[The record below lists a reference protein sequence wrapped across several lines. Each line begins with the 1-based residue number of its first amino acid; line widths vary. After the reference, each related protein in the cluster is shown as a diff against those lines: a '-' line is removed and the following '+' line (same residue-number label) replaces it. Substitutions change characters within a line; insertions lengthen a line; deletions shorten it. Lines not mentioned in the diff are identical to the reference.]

1 MKKYI
6 FLFISILVFTACT
19 DGFEE
24 MNIDPNNPVTA
35 SSSSI
40 LLGAQRSMSRTLL
53 DDNNIFTMLNWVQ
66 YSGSLGYRD
75 QTYNFDWNTDQTYN
89 NVALTLNN
97 FELLRKQAI
106 EDKHENY
113 EAIAMIMKAWVF
125 GNFTDMNGDIPYSE
139 ALKGTEGVLYP
150 KFDSQESI
158 YRDIILKLEEAHAK
172 INDDQNAAKVDSGS
186 DLFCQGDMLKWK
198 KFANSLRAR
207 IYLRMSE
214 VDETTAKAGLE
225 EIFQNPDM
233 YPVLME
239 NADNVGVKFIGE
251 TSSANT
257 NVFVQQ
263 ASTGTLRS
271 VSSTVVE
278 MLCANNDPRRTIL
291 LNATQQSID
300 SVNAGKWSEYEY
312 VGAPPAVKSAFNSFE
327 IKKVSTVGDDIALAY
342 HRPVDVIT
350 YAEVKFIQA
359 EAALKGYDVNGTAE
373 NLYNEGVVA
382 SMKKW
387 GVNDQ
392 SSIDQYLLEPFV
404 VFDINK
410 GIEQIINQRYIDQFH
425 GALNTFA
432 MIRRSGYP
440 KLKYVSIGFANE
452 NGYPDR
458 MPYAFNMR
466 GNPNYRDVESQ
477 VIKNLWGKMWF
488 AKETT
493 VNLEPVYQE
502 PIMYKFSDN

>member
-6 FLFISILVFTACT
+6 YLFISILVFTACT

-24 MNIDPNNPVTA
+24 MNIDPNRPVTA
-35 SSSSI
+35 SSSSMM
-40 LLGAQRSMSRTLL
+40 LAAQRSITRTLL

-66 YSGSLGYRD
+66 YNGSLGYRD
-75 QTYNFDWNTDQTYN
+75 QTYDFDWNTDQTYN

-106 EDKHENY
+106 EDNHENY

-125 GNFTDMNGDIPYSE
+125 ANFTEMNGDIPYSE
-139 ALKGTEGVLYP
+139 ALKGTEGILYP

-158 YRDIILKLEEAHAK
+158 YRDIILKLKEANEK
-172 INDDQNAAKVDSGS
+172 INVDQNGPKVDSGS
-186 DLFCQGDMLKWK
+186 DLYCQGDMLKWK

-207 IYLRMSE
+207 LYLRMSE
-214 VDETTAKAGLE
+214 VDETTAKEGLE

-251 TSSANT
+251 SSSSNT

-263 ASTGTLRS
+263 TNSGTLRS
-271 VSSTVVE
+271 VSSTIVE
-278 MLCANNDPRRTIL
+278 MLCENNDPRRTIL

-312 VGAPPAVKSAFNSFE
+312 VGAPPAVKSPFNSFE
-327 IKKVSTVGDDIALAY
+327 IKKVSTVGDDIALDY

-350 YAEVKFIQA
+350 YAEVLFIRA
-359 EAALKGYDVNGTAE
+359 EAAAKGFNV
-373 NLYNEGVVA
+373 EGNASDFYYQGIEA

-387 GVNDQ
+387 GVSDQ
-392 SSIDQYLLEPFV
+392 SLIDQYLSEPFV
-404 VFDINK
+404 IFDANT
-410 GIEQIINQRYIDQFH
+410 GVEQIINQRYIDQFH
-425 GALNTFA
+425 QALNTFA

-440 KLKYVSIGFANE
+440 KLKFVSIGFANE

-458 MPYAFNMR
+458 VPYAFNMR

-477 VIKNLWGKMWF
+477 VVKNLWGKMWF

-493 VNLEPVYQE
+493 VNLEQVYQD
-502 PIMYKFSDN
+502 PIVYKFSDN